1 MRQITLKDLMQNKM
15 IFICDRPGPVLE
27 PEVRR
32 VESEEVRGCT
42 EELRRILAQTLQGGD

>member
-1 MRQITLKDLMQNKM
+1 MRQMTLKRLIQNKR
-15 IFICDRPGPVLE
+15 ISVCDRPGPVLE

-32 VESEEVRGCT
+32 VASEEVRGCT